1 MITAIPSA
9 SSSSCQ
15 PGAVP
20 GLPGLT
26 LTVLWDDLL
35 PHRDYLIRFAKRKLH
50 DPALAEDLVH
60 DVFEAVATGRASFG
74 GRSALRSWLTA
85 VLKNKIVDLV
95 RQRSGTESL
104 DGAECVDGKEGPAF
118 SIACSQPRPDEVL
131 QQRETVRH
139 VLAGIAKLPKSL
151 RDAIELRVLQ
161 DQTAHEVCEALAITE
176 NNLFQRMFRARQ
188 TLAANLSMVLH

>member
-1 MITAIPSA
+1 MINATPSA

-15 PGAVP
+15 PGAVS
-20 GLPGLT
+20 GLSGLIS
-26 LTVLWDDLL
+26 TVLWGDLL

-50 DPALAEDLVH
+50 DPSLAEDLVH

-104 DGAECVDGKEGPAF
+104 DGMDGDEGPAF
-118 SIACSQPRPDEVL
+118 SIECSQPRPDEVL

-139 VLAGIAKLPKSL
+139 VLASIAKLPKSL

-161 DQTAHEVCEALAITE
+161 DQTAQEVCETLAITE

>member
-1 MITAIPSA
+1 MINATPSA

-15 PGAVP
+15 PGAVSD
-20 GLPGLT
+20 LSALT
-26 LTVLWDDLL
+26 STVLWDDLL

-85 VLKNKIVDLV
+85 VLKNKIVDMV

-104 DGAECVDGKEGPAF
+104 DGMDGKEGPAV

-161 DQTAHEVCEALAITE
+161 DQSAQEVCEALAITE

-188 TLAANLSMVLH
+188 TLASNLSMVLH

>member
-1 MITAIPSA
+1 MINATPSA

-15 PGAVP
+15 PGAVS
-20 GLPGLT
+20 GLSGLIS
-26 LTVLWDDLL
+26 TVLWGDLL

-50 DPALAEDLVH
+50 DPSLAEDLVH

-104 DGAECVDGKEGPAF
+104 DGMDGMDGDEGPAF
-118 SIACSQPRPDEVL
+118 SIECSQPRPDEVL

-139 VLAGIAKLPKSL
+139 VLASIAKLPKSL

-161 DQTAHEVCEALAITE
+161 DQTAQEVCETLAITE

>member
-1 MITAIPSA
+1 LA
-9 SSSSCQ
+9 S
-15 PGAVP
+15 
-20 GLPGLT
+20 
-26 LTVLWDDLL
+26 TVLWGDLL

-104 DGAECVDGKEGPAF
+104 DGLDDDEGLAF
-118 SIACSQPRPDEVL
+118 SVPCSQPRPDEVL

-161 DQTAHEVCEALAITE
+161 DQSAQEVCEALAITE

>member
-1 MITAIPSA
+1 MITAIPST

-15 PGAVP
+15 PGSVP
-20 GLPGLT
+20 GLT
-26 LTVLWDDLL
+26 STVLWDDLL

-85 VLKNKIVDLV
+85 VLKNKVVDLV
-95 RQRSGTESL
+95 RQRTGTESL
-104 DGAECVDGKEGPAF
+104 DGMDEDEGQAF
-118 SIACSQPRPDEVL
+118 SVACSQPRPEVVL

-161 DQTAHEVCEALAITE
+161 DQSAQEVCEALAITE

>member
-1 MITAIPSA
+1 MITATT
-9 SSSSCQ
+9 SSSRSTC
-15 PGAVP
+15 PTGAAP
-20 GLPGLT
+20 GLPGLAS
-26 LTVLWDDLL
+26 TVLWGDLL

-104 DGAECVDGKEGPAF
+104 DGLDDDEGLAF
-118 SIACSQPRPDEVL
+118 SVPCSQPRPDEVL

-161 DQTAHEVCEALAITE
+161 DQSAQEVCEALAITE